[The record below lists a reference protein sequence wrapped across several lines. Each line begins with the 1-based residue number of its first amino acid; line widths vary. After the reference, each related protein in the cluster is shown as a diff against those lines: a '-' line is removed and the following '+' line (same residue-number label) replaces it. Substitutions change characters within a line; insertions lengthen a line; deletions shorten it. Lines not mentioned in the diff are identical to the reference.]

1 MAAIFREARQ
11 NRVFQDV
18 VDQIQE
24 AIVDGKIRPGQQLPA
39 ERELKDQFGV
49 SRGTLREALR
59 VLEQKGLIQIK
70 TGVAGGAIVK
80 GVTTEQISEN
90 LGLLIRYRK
99 VSLQNLAE
107 FREALEGL
115 VAGMAAER
123 ATAKDIDRLRELLN
137 EARRHVE
144 RGPDHWDDFIRV
156 DEQIHLELSL
166 ITDNILYIT
175 VLQTVYHNIH
185 TYYESYLPLDENIVR
200 ENYDDLLNII
210 DAVDRRNPQRAR
222 EMAQDH
228 VRRFS
233 TYMDRKDKK

>member
-1 MAAIFREARQ
+1 MFRQARQ

-24 AIVDGKIRPGQQLPA
+24 AIVDGRIRPGQQLPA
-39 ERELKDQFGV
+39 ERELKDQFGI

-59 VLEQKGLIQIK
+59 VLEQKGLIHIK

-115 VAGMAAER
+115 VAGLAAER
-123 ATAKDIDRLRELLN
+123 ATGKDIKRLQELLD
-137 EARRHVE
+137 EARRNME
-144 RGPDHWDDFIRV
+144 LGPEHWDDFIRV
-156 DEQIHLELSL
+156 DEQIHMELSVV
-166 ITDNILYIT
+166 TDNILYIT

-185 TYYESYLPLDENIVR
+185 TYYESYLPLDEKIVR
-200 ENYDDLLNII
+200 ENYDDLVNIV
-210 DAVDRRNPQRAR
+210 DAVDRRDPQRAR

-228 VRRFS
+228 VRRFN
-233 TYMDRKDKK
+233 TYMERREKK